1 MCCSFNLAK
10 ADEMFH
16 NETFATNIRRMQTKD
31 ASKAF
36 DKKLP
41 SLKQIG
47 QRGAEEIASIK
58 PLPGIAKGLRVI
70 LDSHSDI
77 VSTGSLNKDGQG
89 FTAIIGSRYM
99 TWVTSLQNWLNWLSV
114 LIYSFLHPAEPTN
127 CPMGAILNSPF
138 Y

>member
-99 TWVTSLQNWLNWLSV
+99 T
-114 LIYSFLHPAEPTN
+114 
-127 CPMGAILNSPF
+127 
-138 Y
+138 